1 MHSIL
6 PAAEAAVVAHMYLPR
21 HPHQVTAAMQHQRLR
36 RRQGRQVH
44 HQIIQDRRHLLH
56 IQLFVLIIITGTPI
70 IKGAAYKEDIIQVTP
85 VLQVAQ
91 V

>member
-21 HPHQVTAAMQHQRLR
+21 HPHQVTAAMQHQRLLR
-36 RRQGRQVH
+36 LQDRQV
-44 HQIIQDRRHLLH
+44 HQIIQGHLLLLH
-56 IQLFVLIIITGTPI
+56 IRQCVLIIITGIPI